1 LRLETKE
8 VKMGVKMTRK
18 NREKSWCGWFR
29 CTIRIWDARTGAA
42 IGQPLKGHTGSVRSV
57 ACSPDGQHI
66 ISGSNDRTIRIWDA
80 RTGAAIGQPLE
91 GHTSWVSSVACS
103 PDGQHIISG
112 SADMTIRIWDARPGA
127 TIGQP
132 HAHLFAQP
140 NTEGWVKDSQ
150 GGLLYWVSTNHCKT
164 LHSPALMTIPST
176 SPIRSVSLDFQD
188 FVFGIHWS
196 QIFNGTQ

>member
-1 LRLETKE
+1 MTALFESGMPGLELQLASHLRGILTGCCLLPALLMGSTSFLDLMTALFESGMPGLELQLASHLRGILMQCGLLPALL
-8 VKMGVKMTRK
+8 MGST
-18 NREKSWCGWFR
+18 F
-29 CTIRIWDARTGAA
+29 
-42 IGQPLKGHTGSVRSV
+42 
-57 ACSPDGQHI
+57 
-66 ISGSNDRTIRIWDA
+66 
-80 RTGAAIGQPLE
+80 
-91 GHTSWVSSVACS
+91 
-103 PDGQHIISG
+103 ISG